1 MDILDKFLPPEI
13 KKLSNIAIRAY
24 DDLGVRARLAQD
36 GIVKIESTV
45 NDDYRITVIVED
57 LKHRPEIEE
66 GKDE

>member
-24 DDLGVRARLAQD
+24 DDLGVREALARD
-36 GIVKIESTV
+36 GVVKVTSNV

-57 LKHRPEIEE
+57 LKHAAQIE
-66 GKDE
+66 GDLR

>member
-36 GIVKIESTV
+36 GIVKVESTV